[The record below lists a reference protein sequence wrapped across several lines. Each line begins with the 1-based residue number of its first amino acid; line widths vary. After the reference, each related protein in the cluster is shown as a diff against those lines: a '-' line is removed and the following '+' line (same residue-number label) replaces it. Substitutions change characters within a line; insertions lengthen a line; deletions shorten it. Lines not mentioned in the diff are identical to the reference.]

1 MGSSVSATGG
11 QRALIPNVLCGAH
24 AGSLLEVAREI
35 ASGSTRAPA
44 VMGSTDEQNLRY
56 WSERIGVARPL
67 LGGPELLREQRG
79 ASLQSRDLA
88 S

>member
-1 MGSSVSATGG
+1 M
-11 QRALIPNVLCGAH
+11 ALIPNVLCGAH
-24 AGSLLEVAREI
+24 AGSLSKVARGI
-35 ASGSTRAPA
+35 ASVSTRAHGG
-44 VMGSTDEQNLRY
+44 MGSTDEQNLHF
-56 WSERIGVARPL
+56 WSERIGVACHL